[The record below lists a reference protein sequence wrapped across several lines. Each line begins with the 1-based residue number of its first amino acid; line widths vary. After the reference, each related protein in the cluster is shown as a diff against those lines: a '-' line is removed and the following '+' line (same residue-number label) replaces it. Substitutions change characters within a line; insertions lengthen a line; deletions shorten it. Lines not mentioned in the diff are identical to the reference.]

1 MAKPNGVIVYEGPS
15 ELDGEPIV
23 VIVTGLKRTSNR
35 KTGSMLQSWIL
46 LQNTPPVDAVN
57 NDLDGSVCGDCK
69 HRRWKTCYVNTGQ
82 APYNVYAAYKRGS
95 YPKMD
100 INTIYDVEDRTL
112 RMGSYGDPAA
122 VPQKVWKVI
131 NNSVKGITGYTH
143 QWKSKSN
150 NYLADYCMAS
160 VDTKKEAIQAQSLG
174 WRTFRI
180 VAENEELLENE
191 HFCPAK
197 DGETTCDKCMSCNGL
212 QGENRKNPVILPH
225 GANFRRYLEITRLRN
240 QKKKFMHL
248 V

>member
-23 VIVTGLKRTSNR
+23 VIVTGLKRTDNR
-35 KTGSMLQSWIL
+35 KTGSMLSTWIL
-46 LQNTPPVDAVN
+46 LQNTPPCDAVN

-69 HRRWKTCYVNTGQ
+69 HRKWKTCYVNPGH
-82 APYNVYAAYKRGS
+82 APYNVYAAYKRNS

-112 RMGSYGDPAA
+112 RMGSYGDPSA

-143 QWKSKSN
+143 QWKSKSSQ
-150 NYLADYCMAS
+150 YLADYCMAS
-160 VDTKKEAIQAQSLG
+160 VDTKKEAIQARLLG

-191 HFCPAK
+191 FYCPAK

-212 QGENRKNPVILPH
+212 QGENRKNPVIFPH
-225 GANFRRYLEITRLRN
+225 GKTHRKYREITRLRN